1 MTTKELTQ
9 KLYALEKQLAA
20 YNHAMGLL
28 YYDGVT
34 SAPAG
39 TAANRGE
46 TLNVLGEASYRMTT
60 CEETRSLIEALGE
73 RSEEL
78 DEKTKRIV
86 YLFSRNMEEMRKIP
100 MDEYLAYDQLIN
112 ESEAVWHEAKAEND
126 YAKFAPYIDRM
137 VRTLTKFAGYVRPEM
152 NVYDYLLDKYEPK
165 LTMADVDKF
174 FGALRESL
182 IPIIRRV
189 TAAEPADE
197 TALTVDF
204 PIEKQKA
211 LSDELMRLLCLDRR
225 QVGIGETEHPF
236 TTSFTR
242 NDVRITTHYHEK
254 LFSSSMFSVIH
265 EGGHALYEAN
275 TDPDFAYTS
284 LGTGV
289 SMAVHESQS
298 RFYENMLGR
307 SRAFVK
313 LIAPTLRALNPALQA
328 FDDENLYRAFNAAK
342 PSLIRTEADE
352 LTYCLHIMV
361 RYELE
366 KRLFAGEITAK
377 DLPGEW
383 NRLYEE
389 YLGVQVPSDREGVLQ
404 DSHWSGGSFGYF
416 PSYALGSAYA
426 AQLWAKMKEEFDP
439 EEEIAKGDLTKIN
452 EWLRSRI
459 WTYGCLYEP
468 RALMEKAF
476 GAPFDAKYYVEYL
489 KNKYEALYPEK

>member
-1 MTTKELTQ
+1 
-9 KLYALEKQLAA
+9 
-20 YNHAMGLL
+20 
-28 YYDGVT
+28 
-34 SAPAG
+34 
-39 TAANRGE
+39 
-46 TLNVLGEASYRMTT
+46 
-60 CEETRSLIEALGE
+60 
-73 RSEEL
+73 
-78 DEKTKRIV
+78 
-86 YLFSRNMEEMRKIP
+86 
-100 MDEYLAYDQLIN
+100 
-112 ESEAVWHEAKAEND
+112 
-126 YAKFAPYIDRM
+126 M

-204 PIEKQKA
+204 PIEKQRA

-313 LIAPTLRALNPALQA
+313 RIAPTLRALNPALQA
-328 FDDENLYRAFNAAK
+328 FDDETLYRAFNAAK

>member
-1 MTTKELTQ
+1 MTTKELTE

-34 SAPAG
+34 TAPAG

-46 TLNVLGEASYRMTT
+46 TLNVLGEASYRLTT
-60 CEETRSLIEALGE
+60 CEETQALIEALSA
-73 RSEEL
+73 RSAEL

-86 YLFSRNMEEMRKIP
+86 YLFAREMEEMRRIP
-100 MDEYLAYDQLIN
+100 MDEYLAYENLVN
-112 ESEAVWHEAKAEND
+112 EAEAVWHEAKVEND
-126 YAKFAPYIDRM
+126 YAKFAPYIDKM
-137 VRTLTKFAGYVRPEM
+137 VEMLTKFAGYVRPEM
-152 NVYDYLLDKYEPK
+152 KVYDYLLDKYEPK

-174 FGALRESL
+174 FGTLRESL
-182 IPIIRRV
+182 VPIIRRV
-189 TAAEPADE
+189 KAATPADE
-197 TALTVDF
+197 TALNVSF
-204 PIEKQKA
+204 PIEKQRE
-211 LSDELMRLLCLDRR
+211 LSDELMRLLKLDRR

-242 NDVRITTHYHEK
+242 NDVRITTHYHETM
-254 LFSSSMFSVIH
+254 FASSMYSVIH

-275 TDPDFAYTS
+275 TDPDFAYTR

-307 SRAFVK
+307 SRAFVG
-313 LIAPTLRALNPALQA
+313 LIAPTLRALNPALAA
-328 FDDENLYRAFNAAK
+328 FDDESLYRAFNAAK

-366 KRLFAGEITAK
+366 KRLFAGEIAAK

-389 YLGVQVPSDREGVLQ
+389 YLGVQVPNDREGVLQ

-426 AQLWAKMKEEFDP
+426 AQLWAKMGEEFDP
-439 EEEIAKGDLTKIN
+439 EEAIARGDLTKIN
-452 EWLRSRI
+452 EWLRARI
-459 WTYGCLYEP
+459 WKYGCLYEP
-468 RALMEKAF
+468 RELMEKAF
-476 GAPFDAKYYVEYL
+476 GAPFDAKYYVDYL